1 MDECELFPEL
11 CLYGECIDT
20 RDSYRCKCPPGYKL
34 GPRGVMCKGKYDIS
48 FSFSS
53 FWVSFK
59 LLLEHW
65 KDQKAPI
72 ATVACSLI
80 GWQEVRRDQWR
91 AIFIAWRKS
100 LKMISQKT
108 PPNWPHLEKSKN
120 ISVTSFSYDSPFK
133 LTGLSVTALF
143 FLLNRCGWMQ
153 DVSV

>member
-1 MDECELFPEL
+1 MFKFHESIFSENHKSYYNETDLKALDECRTIVPNGRLLKAKDYDSKGYEPVLAPEDM
-11 CLYGECIDT
+11 CSIDT
-20 RDSYRCKCPPGYKL
+20 RDSYRCTCPLGYKL

-80 GWQEVRRDQWR
+80 GW
-91 AIFIAWRKS
+91 
-100 LKMISQKT
+100 
-108 PPNWPHLEKSKN
+108 
-120 ISVTSFSYDSPFK
+120 
-133 LTGLSVTALF
+133 
-143 FLLNRCGWMQ
+143 
-153 DVSV
+153 

>member
-65 KDQKAPI
+65 KDQKAPLQPWPVPLL
-72 ATVACSLI
+72 AGKRSEETNDEQSL
-80 GWQEVRRDQWR
+80 
-91 AIFIAWRKS
+91 
-100 LKMISQKT
+100 
-108 PPNWPHLEKSKN
+108 
-120 ISVTSFSYDSPFK
+120 SPDE
-133 LTGLSVTALF
+133 
-143 FLLNRCGWMQ
+143 NR
-153 DVSV
+153 